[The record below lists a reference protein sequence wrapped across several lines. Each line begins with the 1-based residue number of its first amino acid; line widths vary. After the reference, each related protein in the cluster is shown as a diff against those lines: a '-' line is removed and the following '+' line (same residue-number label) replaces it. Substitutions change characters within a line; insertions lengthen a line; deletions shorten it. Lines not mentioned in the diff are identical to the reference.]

1 MTAEGPRF
9 GATPQNPDLLRW
21 IGIQVLL
28 LVIAWLIGMVVRR
41 LLASRMTMFT
51 ASATLTG
58 LGGLWG
64 GLLVAG
70 WIFSSS
76 DMWRPAMIG
85 VAAAVALVV
94 VVIVSLI
101 VAFAGTHV
109 PAGAGF
115 EFKGVG
121 FAAFMNSGGG
131 TLLIGVDDDGRLI
144 GLGPDYATLKTPD
157 ADRFELWIRDLWGQR
172 LGTNAAALPLLDF
185 AEASDPQE
193 GYGPQEVCRVTIP
206 PSTRPVYLKGP
217 KGKGEAELW
226 VRVGNSTRRLEVTD
240 AVQYVAA
247 RWPES
252 VRVSPLTRIRLFL
265 TMSRHRDTPARL
277 PRVVERVLTERAKHG
292 GEASEGE

>member
-28 LVIAWLIGMVVRR
+28 LVLAWVIGMVVRR
-41 LLASRMTMFT
+41 LLASRMTMST

-76 DMWRPAMIG
+76 DMWRPAM
-85 VAAAVALVV
+85 
-94 VVIVSLI
+94 
-101 VAFAGTHV
+101 
-109 PAGAGF
+109 
-115 EFKGVG
+115 
-121 FAAFMNSGGG
+121 
-131 TLLIGVDDDGRLI
+131 IGVDDDGRLI

-226 VRVGNSTRRLEVTD
+226 VRVGNSTRRLEVAD

-252 VRVSPLTRIRLFL
+252 VRVSPLTRARLFFTL
-265 TMSRHRDTPARL
+265 RRHRDTPTRL